1 VPAPD
6 AGRGLI
12 DRPDGRLVPEEAPCA
27 DAAPRVIYVC
37 MKAQARGR
45 LRRNLRTLLDLGA
58 DVTVL
63 TVPSRQDFFVGL
75 QHPRLRAEF
84 LPARSVYMRLAEL
97 TSSAARLR
105 RRALREQRRRN
116 ARPSRLTMSLAGAA
130 LLARRLLLELLAAF
144 SHGGRAIA
152 KLAQRAWHGVGL
164 PVRAAAWRTARW
176 LVRWRRRAT
185 RAWERQVEQ
194 PVRGAL
200 AICLRTVGRHSTLDR
215 PNWRSHRVARR
226 LRRRRLRHR
235 RRTLRRQSL
244 LRLRRRASRRA
255 AQLRQA
261 VHRIVVTELKRAL
274 RPWHRVNRFLAFWGE
289 SARRVA
295 ELEPDLIASSDL
307 PGLVGAGRA
316 AKRLGVPHF
325 HDCHEL
331 YLESSSFRA
340 SERAVLQPF
349 ERRWLRSADSVI
361 AVNESIAQEYGRRY
375 SRVPVVVRN
384 CVPRP
389 HPDLVPVDIRG
400 VIGLSGSARIVL
412 YQGGFTA
419 GRGLDVC
426 VTSAIDLPADTHLVM
441 LGYGPLSGTL
451 AALADRLQV
460 TDRVHLLDAV
470 PPEELGA
477 WTAAADVGL
486 VPYQPVSHN
495 NRLALPNKV
504 FEYTAVGVPVVT
516 SDLPELRRI
525 AIDEDCGEVYDPFDP
540 LSLARAIGEVLE
552 PLRYDRH
559 RAAARAF
566 GRHNVWET
574 EREILVRELARLCPA
589 FATAHN
595 SEEVRVLDE
604 AV

>member
-1 VPAPD
+1 
-6 AGRGLI
+6 
-12 DRPDGRLVPEEAPCA
+12 
-27 DAAPRVIYVC
+27 

-45 LRRNLRTLLDLGA
+45 IRRNLQTLLDLGA

-84 LPARSVYMRLAEL
+84 LPARSIYMRLTEL

-105 RRALREQRRRN
+105 RRALREQRRQN
-116 ARPSRLTMSLAGAA
+116 ARPLRVTLSMAGAA
-130 LLARRLLLELLAAF
+130 LFARRLLLDLLAMF
-144 SHGGRAIA
+144 VRGGRAIRT
-152 KLAQRAWHGVGL
+152 LAQRAWHGVWL

-176 LVRWRRRAT
+176 LVRWRRRASG
-185 RAWERQVEQ
+185 AWERQVEQ

-200 AICLRTVGRHSTLDR
+200 ATCLRAVGRHSTLDG
-215 PNWRSHRVARR
+215 PNWRRHRLAR
-226 LRRRRLRHR
+226 LQRRRRLRDR
-235 RRTLRRQSL
+235 RRIIRRRRL

-261 VHRIVVTELKRAL
+261 VLRFVVAELKRAL
-274 RPWHRVNRFLAFWGE
+274 RPWHRVNRFLVFWGE

-295 ELEPDLIASSDL
+295 ELEPDLVASSDL

-316 AKRLGVPHF
+316 AKQLGVPHF

-349 ERRWLRSADSVI
+349 ERRWLRVAGSVI

-375 SRVPVVVRN
+375 GRVPVVVRN

-389 HPDLVPVDIRG
+389 DPHLVPVDIRS
-400 VIGLSGSARIVL
+400 VLGLSGSARIVL

-426 VTSAIDLPADTHLVM
+426 VTSAIDFPDDTHLVM
-441 LGYGPLSGTL
+441 LGYGPLHGTL
-451 AALADRLQV
+451 AALADRLHV

-486 VPYQPVSHN
+486 VPYQPVSQN

-504 FEYTAVGVPVVT
+504 FEYTAVGVSVVT

-525 AIDEDCGEVYDPFDP
+525 AIDEGCGAVYDPFDP
-540 LSLARAIGEVLE
+540 RSLARAIGEVLN
-552 PLRYDRH
+552 PSRYESH
-559 RAAARAF
+559 RAAAREF

-589 FATAHN
+589 FVTPHD
-595 SEEVRVLDE
+595 SSGVCVLGD
-604 AV
+604 VV